1 MKKIKIVLTGQS
13 NVGKSSIMNYLCDSY
28 VSSVSNKPQTTRTNI
43 HASVVSDNVDLSI
56 YDTPGVS
63 VFDKSLL
70 SVLMKKSFLHPIDQ
84 IDVLIII
91 LEANKAMSDMDKS
104 IIESAEMMQKK
115 VIIVINKIDLL
126 AKSDL
131 VKAINILTKSYNYPI
146 FSVSVKSTDGLTKFA
161 DYIKA
166 LAKESNKYSDK
177 RKQHNIDNIFV
188 QEIIRGVIN
197 DLTFGEV
204 PYDCAVITDR
214 ITENKSL
221 IKIYGSIFVEKI
233 NQKKIVIG
241 ESGNNIKKIGTN
253 SRHQL
258 ETIFSKKI
266 FLDLTVKVKKNWK
279 NDYNFLKNL
288 GYIT

>member
-1 MKKIKIVLTGQS
+1 MKTIKIVLTGQS
-13 NVGKSSIMNYLCDSY
+13 NVGKSSIMNYLCNSY
-28 VSSVSNKPQTTRTNI
+28 VSSVSNKPQTTRVNI
-43 HASVVSDNVDLSI
+43 HSSVINDNVDISI

-70 SVLMKKSFLHPIDQ
+70 SVLMKKSFLRPIDQ

-91 LEANKAMSDMDKS
+91 FEANKGVSDMDKS
-104 IIESAEMMQKK
+104 IIETAEMMKKK

-126 AKSDL
+126 SKNAL
-131 VKAINILTKSYNYPI
+131 VKTISILTKSYIHPI
-146 FSVSVKSTDGLTKFA
+146 FSVSVKSEDGLTKLT

-166 LAKESNKYSDK
+166 LAKETINESNKS
-177 RKQHNIDNIFV
+177 KQHEIDNIFV

-197 DLTFGEV
+197 DFTYDEV

-214 ITENKSL
+214 ITENKNL
-221 IKIYGSIFVEKI
+221 VKIYGSIYVEKT
-233 NQKKIVIG
+233 NQKKIIIG
-241 ESGNNIKKIGTN
+241 ESGSNIKKIGIN
-253 SRHQL
+253 ARHQL
-258 ETIFSKKI
+258 EAILTKQI
-266 FLDLTVKVKKNWK
+266 FLDLTVKIKKNWK